1 METGAMCLKYIWLKL
16 GRFKRKI
23 FRRLPIILSYIFLVF
38 SVLTS
43 FVLLVPNCFNRIPV
57 LSYFINEHKLP
68 MTYELCGEVNILDEN
83 NDIINKDVEVFVGG
97 YKTSLGIST
106 EFSLE
111 FVSPEISEVFVV
123 IRYEVEGEVCE
134 FTRCLVIEDSNHVI
148 KEGFTIYA

>member
-1 METGAMCLKYIWLKL
+1 
-16 GRFKRKI
+16 
-23 FRRLPIILSYIFLVF
+23 
-38 SVLTS
+38 
-43 FVLLVPNCFNRIPV
+43 
-57 LSYFINEHKLP
+57 

-123 IRYEVEGEVCE
+123 IRYKADGEVRE
-134 FTRCLVIEDSNHVI
+134 FTRCLVIEDTNHVI
-148 KEGFTIYA
+148 KEDFTIYA